1 VLDPLMPA
9 PFLAGTVFEAFFD
22 DAALF
27 PPANAPMAE
36 AVRAHLAR
44 RGTPDGQLVG
54 PFVCPTAR
62 LDELRDALGH
72 GHLELALVSTVD
84 ELADV
89 MDRLAAQQ
97 NLTLAAVE
105 LKGPVDSLPELPVG
119 LRVFV
124 ERGWRDSYDLPD
136 GAMLKLRCGGAE
148 AADTPSSAQL
158 GQAIQHC
165 VEHDLPFKLTA
176 GLHHA
181 VRTERE
187 HGFLNVLASV
197 NSAIDG
203 SDPVPSLLD
212 NDAAELKVSNPGAV
226 RRLFRSIGTCSI
238 DEPLTDLRALELI

>member
-1 VLDPLMPA
+1 VDPLMPA
-9 PFLAGTVFEAFFD
+9 LFEAIFD

-27 PPANAPMAE
+27 PPGNAPMAE

-44 RGTPDGQLVG
+44 RGTHDGQLVG

-84 ELADV
+84 ELAEV
-89 MDRLAAQQ
+89 LGRLAAQQ

-105 LKGPVDSLPELPVG
+105 LKGPVDDLPELPTG

-124 ERGWRDSYDLPD
+124 ERPWGNGFDVPA

-148 AADTPSSAQL
+148 PSDTPSSAQL
-158 GQAIQHC
+158 GSAIEHC
-165 VEHDLPFKLTA
+165 VRHDLSFKLTA

-181 VRTERE
+181 VRTDRD
-187 HGFLNVLASV
+187 HGFLNVLAAV
-197 NSAIDG
+197 GAAVDG
-203 SDPVPSLLD
+203 GDPVPALLES
-212 NDAAELKVSNPGAV
+212 DAAALKVSNPDAV
-226 RRLFRSIGTCSI
+226 RRLFRSVGTCSI
-238 DEPLTDLRALELI
+238 DEPVADLHALELI